1 MPYIPEIESLPS
13 CNRYRKKITA
23 SDSQSEVTH
32 VQASDWESHAVA
44 ITEGSDH
51 SPGITR
57 ALLRMRRGR
66 RGRIGLV
73 MSCY

>member
-57 ALLRMRRGR
+57 EIYMREHGTVLALDLARDP
-66 RGRIGLV
+66 
-73 MSCY
+73 S

>member
-51 SPGITR
+51 VSGITR
-57 ALLRMRRGR
+57 AS
-66 RGRIGLV
+66 IAAAA
-73 MSCY
+73 Y

>member
-57 ALLRMRRGR
+57 AC
-66 RGRIGLV
+66 IEFTYD
-73 MSCY
+73 SEF